1 MKPRPYFFALWA
13 QKIYYT
19 FHGIRARM
27 KGQNIHSDEG
37 IEACDFQIDR

>member
-19 FHGIRARM
+19 FHGIRAH
-27 KGQNIHSDEG
+27 IVP
-37 IEACDFQIDR
+37 DFV